1 MENNL
6 TIINPAYNEEESLK
20 IFLPQLI
27 EFCKTRSFQLVVVND
42 GSTDNSKNIISEIS
56 KKYSFVK
63 LINHKVNKGY
73 GGAIK
78 TGITASQTKYLI
90 TIDSDG
96 QHVLED
102 VEKLYKLILEKD
114 ADMIVGSRKGQKEA
128 SLFRKLGKNSIR
140 FLVKR
145 LMPLNIHDIN
155 SGMKIY
161 NTKLAKKY
169 ISLCPDSMAYS
180 DIMLLTFI
188 YRKHLVLEEPISIK
202 PRVAGKSTISVSTA
216 IETIKE
222 IMNIV
227 VLFNPICI
235 FFPIAF
241 FCILFGILWGLPFLL
256 LGRGVSNGAI
266 ISILSGIIFFTL
278 GLIAEQLSMI
288 RKKDIND

>member
-6 TIINPAYNEEESLK
+6 TIIIPAYNEEESLK
-20 IFLPQLI
+20 RFLPQLI
-27 EFCKTRSFQLVVVND
+27 EFCKTNSFYLVVVND
-42 GSTDNSKNIISEIS
+42 GSTDNSKNIISAIFKE
-56 KKYSFVK
+56 YSFVR

-78 TGITASQTKYLI
+78 TGINASQTKYLI
-90 TIDSDG
+90 TIDADG
-96 QHVLED
+96 QHLLDD

-140 FLVKR
+140 FIAKI
-145 LMPLNIHDIN
+145 LMPLNINDIN

-161 NTKLAKKY
+161 NTELAKKY
-169 ISLCPDSMAYS
+169 ISLCPDSMPYS
-180 DIMLLTFI
+180 DIILLTFV
-188 YRKHLVLEEPISIK
+188 YQKHLVLEEPISIK

-216 IETIKE
+216 FETIKE

-227 VLFNPICI
+227 VLFNPLRI

-241 FCILFGILWGLPFLL
+241 FCISFGILWGLPFIL

-266 ISILSGIIFFTL
+266 ITILSGIIFFTL

>member
-6 TIINPAYNEEESLK
+6 TIIIPAYNEEESLK

-27 EFCKTRSFQLVVVND
+27 EFCETKSFHLIVVND
-42 GSTDNSKNIISEIS
+42 GSTDNSKNIITEIF
-56 KKYSFVK
+56 KEYSFVK

-73 GGAIK
+73 GSAIK
-78 TGITASQTKYLI
+78 TGIAASQTKYLI
-90 TIDSDG
+90 TIDADG

-114 ADMIVGSRKGQKEA
+114 ADMIVGSRKAQKEA

-140 FLVKR
+140 FIVKR
-145 LMPLNIHDIN
+145 LMPLNINDIN

-161 NTKLAKKY
+161 NTELAKKY

-180 DIMLLTFI
+180 DIMLLTFV
-188 YRKHLVLEEPISIK
+188 YQKHLVLEEPISIK

-216 IETIKE
+216 FETIKE

-227 VLFNPICI
+227 VLFNPIRI

-241 FCILFGILWGLPFLL
+241 FCISFGILWGLPFLL

-288 RKKDIND
+288 RKKDFNN

>member
-1 MENNL
+1 MENSL
-6 TIINPAYNEEESLK
+6 TIIIPAYNEEESLK
-20 IFLPQLI
+20 IFLPQLL
-27 EFCKTRSFQLVVVND
+27 EFCKTKSFQLVVVND
-42 GSTDNSKNIISEIS
+42 ASTDNSKNIILELFNE
-56 KKYSFVK
+56 YSFGK

-78 TGITASQTKYLI
+78 TGIAASQTKYLI
-90 TIDSDG
+90 TIDADG
-96 QHVLED
+96 QHMLED
-102 VEKLYKLILEKD
+102 IEKLYKLILAKD
-114 ADMIVGSRKGQKEA
+114 ADMIVGSREGQKEA
-128 SLFRKLGKNSIR
+128 SLFRKLGKNGIR
-140 FLVKR
+140 FIAKR

-161 NTKLAKKY
+161 NTELAKKY
-169 ISLCPDSMAYS
+169 ISLCPDSMPYS
-180 DIMLLTFI
+180 DIMLLTFV

-202 PRVAGKSTISVSTA
+202 PRAAGKSTISASTA
-216 IETIKE
+216 FETIKE

-227 VLFNPICI
+227 VLFNPLRI

-241 FCILFGILWGLPFLL
+241 FCISFGILWGLPFIL

-266 ISILSGIIFFTL
+266 ITILSGIIFFTL

>member
-6 TIINPAYNEEESLK
+6 TIIIPAYNEEESLK
-20 IFLPQLI
+20 RFLPQLI
-27 EFCKTRSFQLVVVND
+27 EFCKTNSFYLVVVND
-42 GSTDNSKNIISEIS
+42 GSTDNSKNIISAIFKE
-56 KKYSFVK
+56 YSFVR

-78 TGITASQTKYLI
+78 TGINASQTKYLI
-90 TIDSDG
+90 TIDADG
-96 QHVLED
+96 QHLLDD

-140 FLVKR
+140 FIAKI
-145 LMPLNIHDIN
+145 LMPLNINDIN

-161 NTKLAKKY
+161 NTELAKKY
-169 ISLCPDSMAYS
+169 ISLCPDSMPYS
-180 DIMLLTFI
+180 DIILLTFV
-188 YRKHLVLEEPISIK
+188 YQKHLVLEEPISIK
-202 PRVAGKSTISVSTA
+202 PRVAGTSTISVSTA
-216 IETIKE
+216 FETIKE
-222 IMNIV
+222 ILNIV
-227 VLFNPICI
+227 VLFNPIRI

-256 LGRGVSNGAI
+256 LGRGASNGAI

-278 GLIAEQLSMI
+278 ELIAEQLSMI
-288 RKKDIND
+288 RKKDINY

>member
-1 MENNL
+1 MEKNL
-6 TIINPAYNEEESLK
+6 TIIIPAYNEEESLK

-27 EFCKTRSFQLVVVND
+27 DFCKTKSFQLVVIND
-42 GSTDNSKNIISEIS
+42 CSTDNSKKIISEIF
-56 KKYSFVK
+56 KEYNFVK

-78 TGITASQTKYLI
+78 TGIAASQTKYLI
-90 TIDSDG
+90 TIDADG
-96 QHVLED
+96 QHMLED

-140 FLVKR
+140 FIVKR
-145 LMPLNIHDIN
+145 LMPLTIHDIN

-180 DIMLLTFI
+180 DIMLLTFV
-188 YRKHLVLEEPISIK
+188 YQRHLVLEEPISIK
-202 PRVAGKSTISVSTA
+202 SRIAGKSTISVSTA
-216 IETIKE
+216 FETIKE

-227 VLFNPICI
+227 ALFNPFRI

-241 FCILFGILWGLPFLL
+241 FCISFGILWGLPFLF
-256 LGRGVSNGAI
+256 LGRGVSNGAL

-288 RKKDIND
+288 RKKDFND

>member
-6 TIINPAYNEEESLK
+6 TIIIPAYNEEESLK

-78 TGITASQTKYLI
+78 TGINASQTKYLI
-90 TIDSDG
+90 TIDADG
-96 QHVLED
+96 QHLLDD
-102 VEKLYKLILEKD
+102 VEKLHKLILEKD
-114 ADMIVGSRKGQKEA
+114 ADMIVGSRKAQKEA

-140 FLVKR
+140 FIVKR

-161 NTKLAKKY
+161 NTELARKY

-180 DIMLLTFI
+180 DIMLLTFV
-188 YRKHLVLEEPISIK
+188 YQKHLVLEEPISIK
-202 PRVAGKSTISVSTA
+202 PRVAGRSTISVSTA
-216 IETIKE
+216 FETIKE

-227 VLFNPICI
+227 VLFNPIRI

-241 FCILFGILWGLPFLL
+241 FCISFGILWGLPFLL